1 MPASKLIAIF
11 ASQSFGG
18 LCAGNNDCGSMS
30 WPRIGS
36 VVVKGVPLHARVMH
50 VQAGPSSMTSVVA
63 TEQASFGC
71 CMLLVSTQTLEQ

>member
-1 MPASKLIAIF
+1 
-11 ASQSFGG
+11 
-18 LCAGNNDCGSMS
+18 
-30 WPRIGS
+30 
-36 VVVKGVPLHARVMH
+36 MH